1 MMKSFSNTYI
11 FVFSAV
17 MVIIVA
23 ALLSFVS
30 LKLKPVQDKNIK
42 VEQMQNILASVN
54 INSTEKNA
62 GEKFNQYIVDKYVI
76 NDQGEKIPGMD
87 VFSVDM
93 KVEVSK
99 INEKKRLQSMTV
111 EHAVSPFKKFLSQFI
126 HFKKVNTTSINS
138 QIVKLKSTRELPVYV
153 CKKDGKNYYV
163 FPVRGKG
170 LWGPI
175 WGYIALE
182 DDFNT
187 IYGANFDHKTETPGL
202 GAEIKEKWFQD
213 NFKGKKLFDNGK
225 FVSIQVVKGGAPAG
239 DLHGVN
245 AISGAT
251 ITSKG
256 VQAMIQDCLSGYLIF
271 FENQKKKM

>member
-1 MMKSFSNTYI
+1 MKSFSNTYI

-17 MVIIVA
+17 MVVIVA
-23 ALLSFVS
+23 ALLSSVF

-42 VEQMQNILASVN
+42 LEQMQNILASVN
-54 INSTEKNA
+54 INSTEKDA
-62 GEKFNQYIVDKYVI
+62 GKKFNQYIVDKYVI
-76 NDQGEKIPGMD
+76 NDQGEKIPGID
-87 VFSVDM
+87 VFSVNM

-99 INEKKRLQSMTV
+99 IDKRKKLQEMLV
-111 EHAVSPFKKFLSQFI
+111 EHAISPFKKFLGQFMHFSQVD
-126 HFKKVNTTSINS
+126 KASINS
-138 QIVKLKSTRELPVYV
+138 QMTKIKSSRELPVYV
-153 CKKDGKNYYV
+153 CKKDGEEYYI

-175 WGYIALE
+175 WGYIALKN
-182 DDFNT
+182 DFNT

-213 NFKGKKLFDNGK
+213 NFKGKKLFDDGK
-225 FVSIQVVKGGAPAG
+225 FVSIEVVKGGAPAG

-256 VQAMIQDCLSGYLIF
+256 VQAMIRDCLSGYLTF